1 MHTDMQ
7 CRDLEENYVHK
18 CQVLWWTVYVL
29 ERYMSVFT
37 GVPNFICDEDI
48 CTPLPAFP
56 NQAQKTGGLHI
67 QVKLSQVLG
76 QIERSQLS
84 RSSPS
89 VLSCLE
95 Y

>member
-7 CRDLEENYVHK
+7 CSDLDETYVHK
-18 CQVLWWTVYVL
+18 CHALWWTVYVL

-56 NQAQKTGGLHI
+56 NQPQKTGASQI
-67 QVKLSQVLG
+67 QVKLAQVLG
-76 QIERSQLS
+76 QIERSQ
-84 RSSPS
+84 
-89 VLSCLE
+89 
-95 Y
+95 